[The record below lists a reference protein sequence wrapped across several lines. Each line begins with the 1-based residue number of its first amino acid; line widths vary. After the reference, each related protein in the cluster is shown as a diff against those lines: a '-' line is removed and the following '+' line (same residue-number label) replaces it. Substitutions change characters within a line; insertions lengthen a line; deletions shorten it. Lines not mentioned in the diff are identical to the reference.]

1 MTRPVQPSAQSQA
14 TLQILRQAV
23 AQELDKKRRLGHYAV
38 VWQDGAP
45 AFTKGGSDAN
55 AMEIP
60 ALQAEIAFLKDQLA
74 RLPESARLTRMSVM
88 ARINDIQGTLAQH
101 EANEH

>member
-1 MTRPVQPSAQSQA
+1 MSKPAEASVQSQE

-45 AFTKGGSDAN
+45 VLTGGDAEGI
-55 AMEIP
+55 EIH
-60 ALQAEIAFLKDQLA
+60 ALRSECTFLEAQLA
-74 RLPESARLTRMSVM
+74 RLPASATLTRMSTA
-88 ARINDIQGTLAQH
+88 ARLNKLRIEIIALESKAQ
-101 EANEH
+101 